1 MVSASHR
8 LLNNDGGPVPT
19 YEYACSNCD
28 TTHEVQQ
35 KMTDPTLTDCPSC
48 GQSTL
53 RKLFSGVGIH
63 FKGSGFYRTDSRDSK
78 SATAPAA
85 SSSGSSSSDS
95 SSSGSSSSGSS
106 DSSSSTPAASTTSST
121 SSSTPAASSSS

>member
-1 MVSASHR
+1 M
-8 LLNNDGGPVPT
+8 PT

-85 SSSGSSSSDS
+85 SSSRLVVERLVLGLVVERLVRARRRARPP
-95 SSSGSSSSGSS
+95 
-106 DSSSSTPAASTTSST
+106 SSTTVLQLVEHPGGQLLLLSLWTADRPLSAL
-121 SSSTPAASSSS
+121 A

>member
-1 MVSASHR
+1 M
-8 LLNNDGGPVPT
+8 PT

-35 KMTDPTLTDCPSC
+35 KMTDPTLTECPSC

-53 RKLFSGVGIH
+53 RKVFSGVGIH

-78 SATAPAA
+78 SAAPAA
-85 SSSGSSSSDS
+85 SSSST

-106 DSSSSTPAASTTSST
+106 SGTSST
-121 SSSTPAASSSS
+121 STPAASSSSSSPSSSPAASSSS

>member
-1 MVSASHR
+1 M
-8 LLNNDGGPVPT
+8 PT

-35 KMTDPTLTDCPSC
+35 KMTDPTLTQCPSC

-85 SSSGSSSSDS
+85 SSSGSSSGS
-95 SSSGSSSSGSS
+95 SSTSTPAAGSSSSSPSSSPAAGSS
-106 DSSSSTPAASTTSST
+106 PSS
-121 SSSTPAASSSS
+121 

>member
-1 MVSASHR
+1 
-8 LLNNDGGPVPT
+8 VPT
-19 YEYACSNCD
+19 YEYACSSCD

-48 GQSTL
+48 GEAGL

-78 SATAPAA
+78 S
-85 SSSGSSSSDS
+85 S
-95 SSSGSSSSGSS
+95 
-106 DSSSSTPAASTTSST
+106 SST
-121 SSSTPAASSSS
+121 SSSTSSGSTSTSGSDSGSSSSSGSTSSGSSSTTSSSTPASTPA

>member
-1 MVSASHR
+1 
-8 LLNNDGGPVPT
+8 VPT

-35 KMTDPTLTDCPSC
+35 KMTDPTLTQCPSC

-53 RKLFSGVGIH
+53 RKVFSGVGIH

-78 SATAPAA
+78 SAATPAA
-85 SSSGSSSSDS
+85 SSGGSSSGG
-95 SSSGSSSSGSS
+95 SSSGGSSSGG
-106 DSSSSTPAASTTSST
+106 SSSGGSSSGGSSSGAPAAP
-121 SSSTPAASSSS
+121 STPAASSSS

>member
-1 MVSASHR
+1 M
-8 LLNNDGGPVPT
+8 PT

-35 KMTDPTLTDCPSC
+35 KMTDPTLTQCPSC

-78 SATAPAA
+78 SSATPAG
-85 SSSGSSSSDS
+85 SSSGGSSSGGSSSGGSGGSGGSSSDS
-95 SSSGSSSSGSS
+95 STSKPAAGSSS
-106 DSSSSTPAASTTSST
+106 TS